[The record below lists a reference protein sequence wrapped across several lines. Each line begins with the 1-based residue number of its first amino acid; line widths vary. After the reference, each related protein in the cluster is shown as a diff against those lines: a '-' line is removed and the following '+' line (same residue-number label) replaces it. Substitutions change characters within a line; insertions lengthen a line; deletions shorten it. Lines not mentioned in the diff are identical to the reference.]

1 MLDLS
6 FGLPITI
13 RDQALKMIAPGPQ
26 SSINREFYAQ
36 NNEKEIEE
44 GRGGLEAYDKT
55 DEKAMDLLK
64 KLANSE
70 PYSRKRRIEEDI
82 EGKDMKA
89 LPPPDSLTGGMNT
102 VAPPNSSGE
111 KRQRTGVAGA
121 AQGGKASRQI
131 AARQQPS
138 EKDWLPPRDP
148 NIQTLMILGVEDDLP
163 EYKIRDFF
171 EKYGKLQSLV
181 CSHRAH
187 CAFINY
193 ATREDAEKA
202 ADACRGKAIVAG
214 CPLRVT
220 WGKPKQLDTT
230 DREQRLANAKEGRTV
245 AQPRKKPLP
254 GATSAGAIEAAP
266 DAEGDDLDGLAAAPP
281 PGQSDINYAS
291 LAGD

>member
-26 SSINREFYAQ
+26 SSINREYYAQ
-36 NNEKEIEE
+36 NNEKEIED

-64 KLANSE
+64 KLAKSE

-89 LPPPDSLTGGMNT
+89 LPPPESLTQGVAVVGG
-102 VAPPNSSGE
+102 SSGGTE
-111 KRQRTGVAGA
+111 KRQRVGAGGSSASARGKVAP
-121 AQGGKASRQI
+121 SRQ
-131 AARQQPS
+131 QSS
-138 EKDWLPPRDP
+138 EKDWTPPNDRY
-148 NIQTLMILGVEDDLP
+148 IQTLMALGIEDDLP
-163 EYKIRDFF
+163 EYKIREFF

-193 ATREDAEKA
+193 ATRADAEKA
-202 ADACRGKAIVAG
+202 ADACRGRAIVAG

-220 WGKPKQLDTT
+220 WGRPKQLDTT
-230 DREQRLANAKEGRTV
+230 DREQRLANAREGRSV
-245 AQPRKKPLP
+245 AEPRKKPLP
-254 GATSAGAIEAAP
+254 GTSNTGAIEAGPAGG
-266 DAEGDDLDGLAAAPP
+266 GDDLDALAAMPP
-281 PGQSDINYAS
+281 PGQGEDNYAS